1 MLNQSYCKHSNIIVF
16 SDLDGSL
23 LDPITYS
30 FKGAKTG
37 LEFLKERD
45 ILPVFASSKTA
56 SEISIIQRESNCSG
70 PFICEN
76 GGAIVN
82 GTCEKNSAIKIFGR
96 PRRAWLSKLQI
107 LREGLKIKFRGF
119 SDWSVSALRR
129 ETGLS
134 EIQARAA
141 QARDFSEPILWE
153 DSDAQLERF
162 KVELERLN
170 LVAEEGGRFLSIQS
184 KYDKGSATRW
194 WRSQYGKPNPLVIAL
209 GDGPN
214 DESMLS
220 EADIAV
226 VIKSSKSD
234 SLNIQGPRRVIY
246 TANRGPEGWTEGL
259 IEAFFTMSCHS
270 SIALKSA

>member
-1 MLNQSYCKHSNIIVF
+1 MLNQSYYKHSNIIVF

-30 FKGAKTG
+30 FKGAQTG

-45 ILPVFASSKTA
+45 IVPVFVSSKTA
-56 SEISIIQRESNCSG
+56 SEISIIQRKSNCSG

-76 GGAIVN
+76 GGAIVE
-82 GTCEKNSAIKIFGR
+82 GICEKNSALKIFGR
-96 PRRAWLSKLQI
+96 PRRTWLSKLQI
-107 LREGLKIKFRGF
+107 LRENLTMKFRGF
-119 SDWSVSALRR
+119 SDLSLSALRR

-134 EIQARAA
+134 ELQARAA

-153 DSDAQLERF
+153 DTDAQFERF
-162 KVELERLN
+162 KAELMRLN

-184 KYDKGSATRW
+184 KYDKGSAIRW
-194 WRSQYGKPNPLVIAL
+194 WKSQYTKSNPLIIAL

-226 VIKSSKSD
+226 VINSSKSD
-234 SLNIQGPRRVIY
+234 SLNVKGPRRVIY
-246 TANRGPEGWTEGL
+246 TANQGPEGWTEGL